1 MNGAHKVTE
10 YATFFHFRLDCAM
23 IPSERSADM
32 QQVRLV
38 LSTGGL
44 MLDLSVYTFG
54 VYGRKS

>member
-1 MNGAHKVTE
+1 
-10 YATFFHFRLDCAM
+10 M

-32 QQVRLV
+32 EQVRLV

-44 MLDLSVYTFG
+44 MLGLSVYTFG